1 MMSSHAV
8 GQFGPVTPVL
18 HADCQFDSA
27 SGDCAVDDQ
36 GTIHAFVAFT
46 GKSCDQEPPINYVS
60 GSGGS
65 WTPATTPYRGWVLGM
80 VVDGTQLF
88 LLFSNSDGIHLGQ
101 LAQGQFTPSQTLSQH
116 SPPAWGPTG
125 EAGGG
130 SVVAKN
136 GKWWA
141 VWSERADPGRPFH
154 LFQAST
160 MTSAGELLR
169 QRIRSALSHALHNAA
184 PSLTLDP
191 ADPRGAALAWFVT
204 FGDAHGLQ
212 DGAVVRF
219 ARARMSDAVWHE
231 KAWAPPRPRPDRN
244 VSGPGLF
251 TSEGNLHGVYEDND
265 KITYTLNPPTGTVV
279 THFQTKGN
287 GPQVAHSAGKTF
299 VAWTHNLQR
308 VVVGEHPAASS
319 VKLEFGPSGST
330 DQLIGLV
337 AFDGKATV
345 LGATSANFTLCAR
358 TQT

>member
-1 MMSSHAV
+1 MTSSHTVAA
-8 GQFGPVTPVL
+8 FGDVMTVL
-18 HADCQFDSA
+18 HANCEFDSA
-27 SGDCAVDDQ
+27 GGDCAVDGQ

-46 GKSCDQEPPINYVS
+46 GKSCDQEPPITYVS

-65 WTPATTPYRGWVLGM
+65 WTPATTPYRGLVIGM
-80 VVDGTQLF
+80 AIDGTQLF
-88 LLFSNSDGIHLGQ
+88 LLFSNSDGVHLGQ
-101 LAQGQFTPSQTLSQH
+101 LAQGQFTPSQTLSRH
-116 SPPAWGPTG
+116 SDWGPAG

-130 SVVAKN
+130 SVVAKG

-141 VWSERADPGRPFH
+141 VWSERADFSRPFH

-160 MTSAGELLR
+160 MTSAGELSR
-169 QRIRSALSHALHNAA
+169 QRISSSLPHALHTAG
-184 PSLTLDP
+184 PSLALDP
-191 ADPRGAALAWFVT
+191 ANPGSAALAWFVT
-204 FGDAHGLQ
+204 LPN
-212 DGAVVRF
+212 GAVVRF
-219 ARARMSDAVWHE
+219 ARARMGDAVWHE
-231 KAWAPPRPRPDRN
+231 KAWAPPRPQSGRN
-244 VSGPGLF
+244 VGGPDLF
-251 TSEGNLHGVYEDND
+251 ASDGNLHGVYEDND
-265 KITYTLNPPTGTVV
+265 KITYTLNPPTGTVA

-299 VAWTHNLQR
+299 VAWTHNIQR
-308 VVVGEHPAASS
+308 VVVGEPPATSS